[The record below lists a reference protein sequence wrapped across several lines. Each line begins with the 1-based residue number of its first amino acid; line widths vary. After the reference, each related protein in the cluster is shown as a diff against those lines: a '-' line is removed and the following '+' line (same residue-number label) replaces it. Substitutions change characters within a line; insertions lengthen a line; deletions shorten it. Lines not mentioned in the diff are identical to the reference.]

1 MTAAP
6 ATAAPARGTLFAFGT
21 VSFAYFSYAGL
32 FGTYAPLWFQSLG
45 FSTLAI
51 GALASLQSSTRLFS
65 PYAWGW
71 LADHTGR
78 RTQLLRLAVTLALVC
93 ALGFFASSHH
103 GWIASVTVALFVC
116 TAGVIPI
123 SEAALAHSVSRGA
136 VLDAG
141 RYGRVRVWGS
151 IGFIVTVVGAGALL
165 QAIGVWAFPW
175 LTIALLGGLLV
186 AAHRLPIV
194 TEAPHNS
201 GAEAGAPGALAV
213 LRQPVVAW
221 FFAGVFFTVLAH
233 TSLYAFF
240 SLYLVSLGYSKTAVG
255 LVWAVGVAA
264 EVAWFWFQG
273 AWLSRRSPHAW
284 LTIAAV
290 VSMLRFAATA
300 AFGTVPAVL
309 VLVQCSHAIT
319 FAAQHSSCI
328 GVINRHFPG
337 RLRGRGQALYTL
349 LGYGASGVIGGIAGG
364 AVSQAFG
371 FAAVFWGASLAAAL
385 AALCAARAGALD
397 RRAAAAAA

>member
-1 MTAAP
+1 MTAA
-6 ATAAPARGTLFAFGT
+6 APSRRALFAFSS

-71 LADHTGR
+71 LADHTGQ
-78 RTQLLRLAVTLALVC
+78 RTRLLRVAVALALVC
-93 ALGFFASSHH
+93 ALGFFVSSTY
-103 GWIASVTVALFVC
+103 GWVAAVTVALFVC
-116 TAGVIPI
+116 TAGIIPI
-123 SEAALAHSVSRGA
+123 SEAALAHFVSSGKG
-136 VLDAG
+136 LDAG

-151 IGFIVTVVGAGALL
+151 IGFILTVVGSGALL
-165 QAIGVWAFPW
+165 QAIGVQAFPW
-175 LTIALLGGLLV
+175 LTVALLGLLLI
-186 AAHRLPIV
+186 AALRLPAV
-194 TEAPHNS
+194 
-201 GAEAGAPGALAV
+201 AEALHATGEAAPGALAV

-255 LVWAVGVAA
+255 LIWAVGVAA

-273 AWLSRRSPHAW
+273 AWLARRSAHAW
-284 LTIAAV
+284 LTIAAL
-290 VSMLRFAATA
+290 VSMLRFAVIAG
-300 AFGTVPAVL
+300 FGSIPALL
-309 VLVQCSHAIT
+309 VAVQCTHALT

-337 RLRGRGQALYTL
+337 RLRGRGQALYTV
-349 LGYGASGVIGGIAGG
+349 LGYGASGVIGGVAGG
-364 AVSQAFG
+364 AVSEVFG
-371 FAAVFWGASLAAAL
+371 FAAVFWGASGAAAL
-385 AALCAARAGALD
+385 AALCAARAGVLD
-397 RRAAAAAA
+397 RRAGAGAA

>member
-1 MTAAP
+1 MLAAQAKAAP
-6 ATAAPARGTLFAFGT
+6 PRGTLFAFSA

-103 GWIASVTVALFVC
+103 GWVAAVTVALFVC

-123 SEAALAHSVSRGA
+123 SEAALAHSVSRGT

-151 IGFIVTVVGAGALL
+151 IGFILTVVGAGALL
-165 QAIGVWAFPW
+165 QGIGLQAFPW
-175 LTIALLGGLLV
+175 LTVTLLAGLLI

-194 TEAPHNS
+194 HEAPHGS
-201 GAEAGAPGALAV
+201 DTAPGALAV

-273 AWLSRRSPHAW
+273 RWLARYSAHAW
-284 LTIAAV
+284 LTIAGV

-300 AFGTVPAVL
+300 AFGTVPALL
-309 VLVQCSHAIT
+309 VAVQCTHAVT

-364 AVSQAFG
+364 AVSEAYG

-385 AALCAARAGALD
+385 GALCAARAGVLD
-397 RRAAAAAA
+397 RRAQAVAA